1 MIEMRW
7 FDHFMRVS
15 SDEMRWFDHFMRVFS
30 DEMRSSLAN
39 TAGVTSQVVTL
50 LARLP
55 TVRIDGTAF
64 IVFPG
69 SIWVPLVNHN

>member
-1 MIEMRW
+1 
-7 FDHFMRVS
+7 
-15 SDEMRWFDHFMRVFS
+15 MRVFS

-39 TAGVTSQVVTL
+39 TAGVRQVVTL

-64 IVFPG
+64 IVLPG
-69 SIWVPLVNHN
+69 SILVKLVNEN